1 MPCLGRAR
9 ARPQPASG
17 RLLRH
22 CALPVSSAQ
31 PGSGL
36 APPGAWVTLAVVEP
50 VSAEAL
56 GRGVG
61 VSPEATGDACAA
73 PPLPARL
80 PTDGH
85 GAKQRSLSLRVAAHG
100 HRWHLG

>member
-9 ARPQPASG
+9 AQSQPAPG

-22 CALPVSSAQ
+22 CAFSVSSAQ

-36 APPGAWVTLAVVEP
+36 APPGEWVTLAVVEP

-56 GRGVG
+56 RSGVG

-73 PPLPARL
+73 PPLPARFPTNAHATKQNTL
-80 PTDGH
+80 PLPLPHHDH
-85 GAKQRSLSLRVAAHG
+85 
-100 HRWHLG
+100 